1 MKIFNQILLIFVICL
16 AGLFI
21 SATLPI
27 VIPGSVIS
35 MIILLILLIFKII
48 RPEHIKET
56 AEFLLANLAFF
67 FIPVTSGVAE
77 YFEMLKDSMLAIVFI
92 CVFTTVLTFGVT
104 AFTVTMAIKII
115 DSRRAKNNA

>member
-1 MKIFNQILLIFVICL
+1 MKVLNQILLIFAICL

-21 SATLPI
+21 SNSLPV

-35 MIILLILLIFKII
+35 MVILLFLFITKILK
-48 RPEHIKET
+48 PEDIKET

-77 YFEMLKDSMLAIVFI
+77 YFEVFKDSMLAIVFI
-92 CVFTTVLTFGVT
+92 CLITTVLTFAVT
-104 AFTVTMAIKII
+104 AYTVTFLIHITEKW
-115 DSRRAKNNA
+115 RNRNA

>member
-35 MIILLILLIFKII
+35 MIILLILLIFKVI

>member
-1 MKIFNQILLIFVICL
+1 MKIFNQIFLIFAICL
-16 AGLFI
+16 LGLFI

-35 MIILLILLIFKII
+35 MLILLILFILKII

-56 AEFLLANLAFF
+56 AEFMLANLAFF

-77 YFEMLKDSMLAIVFI
+77 YFEVLKDSMLAIVFI
-92 CVFTTVLTFGVT
+92 CILTTVLTFAVT
-104 AFTVTMAIKII
+104 AFTVTLTIKII
-115 DSRRAKNNA
+115 DARRAKKNA